1 MHNVKHYLPM
11 PKKKPP
17 TEQLTVSE
25 AGALGGRARAAAL
38 TAKQRSAIAKKAAA
52 TRWANHKKGGN
63 EK

>member
-1 MHNVKHYLPM
+1 M

-52 TRWANHKKGGN
+52 TRWAKHKKGGN